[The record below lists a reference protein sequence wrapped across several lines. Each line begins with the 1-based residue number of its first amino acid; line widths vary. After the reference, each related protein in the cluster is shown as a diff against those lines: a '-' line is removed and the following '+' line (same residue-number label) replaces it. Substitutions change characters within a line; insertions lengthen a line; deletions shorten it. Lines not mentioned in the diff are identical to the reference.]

1 MEGNGEDL
9 LEGSGGVK
17 GGSMATESREAVA
30 EREAHEEARGDR
42 PARFEGLEAFR
53 GIAALMMVVFHA
65 YQYSREGTGT
75 QRYVYEGTPAHTF
88 FHGLEAGV
96 SWFFVLSGFLIFLP
110 FAYSAVSQGSPRSA
124 RRFLVRRA
132 LRILPLYYVAILS
145 VWSLRYTGS
154 REEWIDLLQ
163 HLTFTHVFSR
173 EHIFWTIGPAWSLA
187 VEVIFYL
194 FIAVVGPLA
203 YLACRPLRTTRA
215 RAGVLAVV
223 VAALG
228 AGSIAYKWWAR
239 YVAEIPEDN
248 WPVYFGPVAKLDTLC
263 FGMLLAILVAY
274 LSARRSRFGFGLAP
288 SSLLFVFGVTLLV
301 ADFLLRDDSEAVGFY
316 FHTLSGAAFTLVLAA
331 TVLAGG
337 AQERWGGLLGL
348 LRKPVLGFLGVISY
362 SVYMWHE
369 PILVELGK
377 LDFFI
382 DRAPQSFPQ
391 NAVVL
396 VILAIAVGTLSYRL
410 IERPAMGLQPAFDRD
425 KKGATE
431 DSR

>member
-1 MEGNGEDL
+1 
-9 LEGSGGVK
+9 
-17 GGSMATESREAVA
+17 MATEAREATA
-30 EREAHEEARGDR
+30 QHEVQEARGDR

-65 YQYSREGTGT
+65 YQYSREGTGAG
-75 QRYVYEGTPAHTF
+75 RYVYEGTPAHTF

-145 VWSLRYTGS
+145 VWSLRFTG
-154 REEWIDLLQ
+154 RGEEWVDLLR
-163 HLTFTHVFSR
+163 HLTFTHIFSR

-194 FIAVVGPLA
+194 FVAVFGPLA
-203 YLACRPLRTTRA
+203 YLACRPIDTAHGRA
-215 RAGVLAVV
+215 ALLAVV

-248 WPVYFGPVAKLDTLC
+248 WPVYFGPLAKLDTLC
-263 FGMLLAILVAY
+263 FGMLLAVLIAY

-301 ADFLLRDDSEAVGFY
+301 ADFLLRDDSEALDFY
-316 FHTLSGAAFTLVLAA
+316 FHTLSGAAFALVLAA

-337 AQERWGGLLGL
+337 SGERWGGLLGL
-348 LRKPVLGFLGVISY
+348 LRKPALGFIGVISY

-369 PILVELGK
+369 PLLVELGK

-382 DRAPQSFPQ
+382 DRTPGAFPQ

-396 VILAIAVGTLSYRL
+396 VILSIVVGTLSYRL
-410 IERPAMGLQPAFDRD
+410 IERPAMGLQHAFGRDGKATAEEDR
-425 KKGATE
+425 
-431 DSR
+431 

>member
-1 MEGNGEDL
+1 MEGDGADL
-9 LEGSGGVK
+9 VEGSGGARGGVK
-17 GGSMATESREAVA
+17 VTEAQVATAEHEAQK
-30 EREAHEEARGDR
+30 EAHGDR
-42 PARFEGLEAFR
+42 PVRFEGLEAFR
-53 GIAALMMVVFHA
+53 GIAALMMVVFHS
-65 YQYSREGTGT
+65 YQYSREGT
-75 QRYVYEGTPAHTF
+75 QAERYVYEGTPADTF
-88 FHGLEAGV
+88 FRGLEAGV

-132 LRILPLYYVAILS
+132 LRILPLYYVAILA

-154 REEWIDLLQ
+154 RAEWTDLLQ

-187 VEVIFYL
+187 VEVIFYV

-203 YLACRPLRTTRA
+203 YLVCRPIGTIRGRA
-215 RAGVLAVV
+215 ALLAVV

-248 WPVYFGPVAKLDTLC
+248 WPVYFGPLAKLDT
-263 FGMLLAILVAY
+263 FAMGMLLAILIAY
-274 LSARRSRFGFGLAP
+274 LSARRSRFGFGAAP
-288 SSLLFVFGVTLLV
+288 SSLLFVFGIVLLS
-301 ADFLLRDDSEAVGFY
+301 ADFLLRDDSDAVAFY
-316 FHTLSGAAFTLVLAA
+316 FHTFSGAAFTLVLAA

-337 AQERWGGLLGL
+337 SGERWGGLLGL
-348 LRKPVLGFLGVISY
+348 LRKPVLGFIGVISY

-369 PILVELGK
+369 PLLVELGK

-396 VILAIAVGTLSYRL
+396 VILSIVVGTLSYRL
-410 IERPAMGLQPAFDRD
+410 IEKPAMGLQHAFDQG
-425 KKGATE
+425 KK
-431 DSR
+431 DSAEETR

>member
-1 MEGNGEDL
+1 M
-9 LEGSGGVK
+9 
-17 GGSMATESREAVA
+17 TETEHREEIAG
-30 EREAHEEARGDR
+30 HDKARGDR
-42 PARFEGLEAFR
+42 PVRFEGLEAFR
-53 GIAALMMVVFHA
+53 GIAALMMVVFHS
-65 YQYSREGTGT
+65 YQYSREGTQAG
-75 QRYVYEGTPAHTF
+75 RYVYEGTPADTF
-88 FHGLEAGV
+88 FRGLEAGV

-132 LRILPLYYVAILS
+132 LRILPLYYVAILA
-145 VWSLRYTGS
+145 VWSLRFTGS
-154 REEWIDLLQ
+154 REEWTDLLQ

-203 YLACRPLRTTRA
+203 YLACRPIGTIGGRA
-215 RAGVLAVV
+215 TLLAVV

-263 FGMLLAILVAY
+263 FGMLLAILIAY
-274 LSARRSRFGFGLAP
+274 LSARRSRFGFGAAP
-288 SSLLFVFGVTLLV
+288 SGLLFVFGLVLLA
-301 ADFLLRDDSEAVGFY
+301 ADFLLRDDSEAVAFY
-316 FHTLSGAAFTLVLAA
+316 FHTFSGAAFTLVLAA

-337 AQERWGGLLGL
+337 SGERWGGLLGV
-348 LRKPVLGFLGVISY
+348 LRKPALGFLGVISY

-369 PILVELGK
+369 PLLVELGK

-382 DRAPQSFPQ
+382 NRQPESFPQ

-396 VILAIAVGTLSYRL
+396 VILSIVVGTLSYRL
-410 IERPAMGLQPAFDRD
+410 IERPAMGFQHAFDRN
-425 KKGATE
+425 KKDATE
-431 DSR
+431 ESR